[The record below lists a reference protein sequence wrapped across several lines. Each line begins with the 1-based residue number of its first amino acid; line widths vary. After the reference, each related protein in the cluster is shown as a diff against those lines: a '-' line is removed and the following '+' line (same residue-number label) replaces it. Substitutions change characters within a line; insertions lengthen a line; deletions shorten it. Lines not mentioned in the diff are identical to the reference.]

1 MICASIYC
9 GPKYNFGNGS
19 RIWIDNLDQ
28 AHGTLQYFK
37 AYLEDPSIKKV
48 FHNYSFD
55 YHELRNEG
63 ITVQGFSCDTMHMAR
78 LWESSRVGKG
88 SYSLESLSEELYIR
102 KRPYKEIFGK
112 PHIKRD
118 GMQGKTIDVPPV
130 IVAFLLLFSHSQ
142 DLQRGSD
149 TRSAWIDYSAFDAE
163 ATWHVRK
170 ELESLLREMFW
181 TSEPRDDAL
190 SELSMWDFYRR
201 YYRDFGQLLVNMEQ
215 RGIHVTLAATFHVG
229 RRSAASPRNRAGST
243 CRAGEGAESVQIVGR
258 FGGRKRSSLHERAQH
273 CADPAA
279 SVRAWFAWSF
289 ALIRS
294 ARQKR
299 EGRVA
304 AGTGVFRGEHD
315 GIRGTGEEKGA
326 EEPDD
331 SDSRAGDSADQLHG
345 EGIAA
350 VQRGDDSGVGGEDR
364 RGARGEERVWEGV

>member
-1 MICASIYC
+1 M
-9 GPKYNFGNGS
+9 
-19 RIWIDNLDQ
+19 
-28 AHGTLQYFK
+28 QYFK

-118 GMQGKTIDVPPV
+118 GMQGKTIDVSPV
-130 IVAFLLLFSHSQ
+130 IVAFPFSPHPQ
-142 DLQRGSD
+142 DLQRGSA

-181 TSEPRDDAL
+181 TSESLNGTL

-201 YYRDFGQLLVNMEQ
+201 YYRDFGQLLVNMER
-215 RGIHVTLAATFHVG
+215 RGIHVRLAAISHLG
-229 RRSAASPRNRAGST
+229 RRSAASPRNRAGSAR
-243 CRAGEGAESVQIVGR
+243 RAGKGAKPVQVVGR
-258 FGGRKRSSLHERAQH
+258 RGGRQRSALHERAQH
-273 CADPAA
+273 GADPAA
-279 SVRAWFAWSF
+279 SLRAGFSRRF
-289 ALIRS
+289 DLMGS

-304 AGTGVFRGEHD
+304 AGTRVFRGEHD
-315 GIRGTGEEKGA
+315 GIRGTGEEETA

-331 SDSRAGDSADQLHG
+331 FDSRVGDSANQLHG
-345 EGIAA
+345 KRLAA

-364 RGARGEERVWEGV
+364 RGERGEERVWEGV

>member
-1 MICASIYC
+1 MSDVEGNPLGNGKVICASIYC

-19 RIWIDNLDQ
+19 RIWIDNLDE

-37 AYLEDPSIKKV
+37 EYLEDPSIRKV

-102 KRPYKEIFGK
+102 KRPYKEIFGT

-130 IVAFLLLFSHSQ
+130 IVPFSPLVHPQ
-142 DLQRGSD
+142 DLQRGLS
-149 TRSAWIDYSAFDAE
+149 TRSAWIEYSAFDAE

-181 TSEPRDDAL
+181 TSEPL
-190 SELSMWDFYRR
+190 PSGPTELSMWDFYRR

-215 RGIHVTLAATFHVG
+215 RGIHVALPESCEVG
-229 RRSAASPRNRAGST
+229 RCVATSPRNRARGA
-243 CRAGEGAESVQIVGR
+243 CRAGEGAQSVPIVGR
-258 FGGRKRSSLHERAQH
+258 GRARKRFALYEREQH
-273 CADPAA
+273 SADPAA
-279 SVRAWFAWSF
+279 ALCARLGRAAKLTCSP
-289 ALIRS
+289 
-294 ARQKR
+294 RQKR
-299 EGRVA
+299 KGWTP
-304 AGTGVFRGEHD
+304 AGTSVFGGEHD
-315 GIRGTGEEKGA
+315 GVRGTGEKETA
-326 EEPDD
+326 EESDD
-331 SDSRAGDSADQLHG
+331 CESRIADSADQFYG
-345 EGIAA
+345 QRTAA
-350 VQRGDDSGVGGEDR
+350 VQCRDDSGAGRED
-364 RGARGEERVWEGV
+364 